1 MVLYLISA
9 DHYTLKV
16 LPYYSALSHLCL
28 FSQLSWS
35 VSGGNVKNYSGGLWE
50 PYVNKTFPVIIKFH
64 QTPGTASRGCI
75 TDYKNRSG
83 I

>member
-9 DHYTLKV
+9 DHFTLKA
-16 LPYYSALSHLCL
+16 LPYYCALSICVL
-28 FSQLSWS
+28 FLNFL
-35 VSGGNVKNYSGGLWE
+35 GNVKNYSGGLWE

-64 QTPGTASRGCI
+64 QTPGTVSTGCI